1 MSDSGSTRVL
11 GPKALEMIMRDVLG
25 GMEELALMKGY
36 QPGADIVEII
46 AIEPAVKGAAS
57 SVGEETRV
65 VAFDRHRR
73 RKAG

>member
-1 MSDSGSTRVL
+1 MSKSRTPRVV

-36 QPGADIVEII
+36 QPGADVVEII
-46 AIEPAVKGAAS
+46 AIEPAAKSGRPAAD
-57 SVGEETRV
+57 GESRV
-65 VAFDRHRR
+65 VAFTSRR

>member
-1 MSDSGSTRVL
+1 MSDSGSSRVL

-36 QPGADIVEII
+36 QPGADVVEIL
-46 AIEPAVKGAAS
+46 AIEPATES
-57 SVGEETRV
+57 EVGGNDAGSRIVDFER
-65 VAFDRHRR
+65 FRR

>member
-1 MSDSGSTRVL
+1 MSESRTPRVL

-36 QPGADIVEII
+36 QPGADAVEII
-46 AIEPAVKGAAS
+46 AIEPATKS
-57 SVGEETRV
+57 SRPPAHGESRV
-65 VAFDRHRR
+65 VAFTSRR